1 MPSLAELL
9 THAREASSRDQCA
22 ALDRDDPLGALRAQF
37 VAPPGVIY
45 LDGNSLGQLPVKT
58 ATRIAQVVTGEWGQG
73 LIRSWND
80 AGWMDLP
87 TQVGNQI
94 ARLVGARPGELIVCD
109 STSVN
114 LFKVLRAA
122 LALWLAANPAK
133 PQDAAAPVVVSQP
146 GNFPTDL
153 YIAQSA
159 AADLGFELELCD
171 AAQLEPRLADPNAAP
186 VAALVLTQVDYRT
199 GAIHDLGHLS
209 ACAHAAGAFAI
220 WDLAHSAGAIPV
232 DLHQADADFAVG
244 CGYKFLNG
252 GPGAPAFVWAHPRW
266 VDKTRQPLAG
276 WLGHTAP
283 FDFAAAYSPA
293 QGIRHYLGGT
303 PPILSLT
310 ALECGVQTVLAAE
323 PLGGMAALHAKAQ
336 GLTELF
342 IRLVARHCD
351 RHELELLSPTDP
363 AQRGCQV
370 SLRSPL
376 DGYAIVQALIE
387 RGVIGD
393 FRASDVLRF
402 GFSPLPL
409 RYVDVW
415 DAVMELARV
424 LDTGTWRDP
433 RYAQRHAVT

>member
-1 MPSLAELL
+1 MSAFEDLL
-9 THAREASSRDQCA
+9 TRVRETDSRDNCA
-22 ALDRDDPLGALRAQF
+22 ALDRDDPLGELRGQF
-37 VAPPGVIY
+37 VHPPGVIY
-45 LDGNSLGQLPVKT
+45 LDGNSLGPLPVET
-58 ATRIAQVVTGEWGQG
+58 ATRVQHVVTGDWGQG

-87 TQVGNQI
+87 AQVGDQI

-122 LALWLAANPAK
+122 LALWLAENRARR
-133 PQDAAAPVVVSQP
+133 QDSAAPVVISQH

-153 YIAQSA
+153 YIAQA
-159 AADLGFELELCD
+159 AADDLGFELELYD
-171 AAQLEPRLADPNAAP
+171 AAQLAARLADQDAAP

-199 GAIHDLGHLS
+199 GAIHDIGHLS
-209 ACAHAAGAFAI
+209 ACAHAARAFAI
-220 WDLAHSAGAIPV
+220 WDLAHSAGAIPI
-232 DLHQADADFAVG
+232 DLHRADADFAVG

-266 VDKTRQPLAG
+266 VNKAHQPLVG
-276 WLGHTAP
+276 WLGHAAP
-283 FDFAAAYSPA
+283 FEFASTYRPA
-293 QGIRHYLGGT
+293 QGIRRFLGGT
-303 PPILSLT
+303 PPILSLA

-342 IRLVARHCD
+342 IHLVARHCR
-351 RHELELLSPTDP
+351 RHALELLSPTEP
-363 AQRGCQV
+363 ARRGCQV
-370 SLRSPL
+370 SMRSPL
-376 DGYAIVQALIE
+376 DGYAIIQALIE

-393 FRASDVLRF
+393 FRAPDVLRF

-409 RYVDVW
+409 RYTDVW
-415 DAVMELARV
+415 DAVMELAEV
-424 LDTGTWRDP
+424 LDSGQWQDP
-433 RYAQRHAVT
+433 RHARRRAVT